1 MNLSTFLA
9 GGLTALLL
17 AVSGKVLAQDTEL
30 ETDQQKYSYMIGMEV
45 GQSLKRAGL
54 DIDITAFS
62 AAVQTILDG
71 AEPALS
77 QEQVAEIQSK
87 LMSEM
92 QAKQQG
98 QQQEQAEANKT
109 AGEQF
114 LAENKE
120 KEGVTTTDSGLQY
133 EVLEAGEGDTP
144 SADSKVTVHYRGGVI
159 PGWTEGLQL
168 MPVGSKYKFYIPP
181 ELAYGER
188 GAGGRIGPN
197 ATLVFEVEL
206 LDIEGSE

>member
-92 QAKQQG
+92 QAKQQR

-114 LAENKE
+114 L
-120 KEGVTTTDSGLQY
+120 
-133 EVLEAGEGDTP
+133 
-144 SADSKVTVHYRGGVI
+144 TVHYRGTLLDGTEFDSSYSRNEPASFQLGGVI